1 MPVSLNVNTYTAKSN
16 YHDSSDPNEYDS
28 DLADLA
34 TIDQVSNSNSFN
46 TRSVQSYVVWSIYVG
61 SAQFLLLL
69 FCKVTVS
76 FIVRM
81 SKISTRV

>member
-28 DLADLA
+28 DLADMA

-46 TRSVQSYVVWSIYVG
+46 TRYVHEAMFFGQY
-61 SAQFLLLL
+61 
-69 FCKVTVS
+69 
-76 FIVRM
+76 M
-81 SKISTRV
+81 